1 MPHYRHCTVKAWQV
15 LGYSR
20 HTCYISS
27 EVAVQLVVQKKLRL
41 NKKDRVKTKF
51 LQKKLGEYS
60 GSKNLLVRKLFWS
73 ENNFD
78 PEKCWIQKLLGP
90 KKFWVL
96 KNVWSKKSLD
106 SKNFWVRKI
115 FAPKNLLCQKNC

>member
-1 MPHYRHCTVKAWQV
+1 MATRGLYSVQSSTMPHYRHCAVKAWQV

-51 LQKKLGEYS
+51 LQKNFVQKNWGKYS
-60 GSKNLLVRKLFWS
+60 DSKNLLVKKLFWS

-78 PEKCWIQKLLGP
+78 PEKCWVQNILG
-90 KKFWVL
+90 
-96 KNVWSKKSLD
+96 
-106 SKNFWVRKI
+106 SKNFGS
-115 FAPKNLLCQKNC
+115 